1 MAAGPTYTPIA
12 TATTS
17 GSSTTEVTFSSISGY
32 TDLICV
38 ANVKPTAN
46 ITAFQVR
53 FNGDTSGNYSYVQYS
68 GNGSSTAT
76 TTDTGQTYALASGA
90 LLNTTDPTV
99 YIMYVND
106 YANTTTY
113 KTLITRGN
121 RPADTS
127 LAAVSE
133 SASIWLSTSAI
144 TSFTLRAGGE
154 VLVAGST
161 FTLYGLLGA

>member
-12 TATTS
+12 TTTTT

-53 FNGDTSGNYSYVQYS
+53 FNGDSGGNYSYVQYS
-68 GNGSSTAT
+68 GNGSGTPT
-76 TTDTGQTYALASGA
+76 TTDTGQNYALASGA

-121 RPADTS
+121 RAADTS
-127 LAAVSE
+127 LSAVSQ

-144 TSFTLRAGGE
+144 TSYTLRAGGE

-161 FTLYGLLGA
+161 FTLYGLLAA